1 MAIKTVRI
9 GVTPPKLPENEV
21 WISCSVEIS
30 TDPKFIT
37 GMEVREHKLVPQPEY
52 VYLINMQENQGFY
65 VRTKIH
71 CERTDNIDGVD
82 IISEVEYGWS
92 RTSTFNSNLNSILL
106 SSSVIST
113 PIVRHTIDYTDN
125 TDGILII
132 STSEFDMH
140 SGIGNIKSTS
150 WQVTDSDGSV
160 VYSRP
165 KDEDNLYEL
174 RLEYSILKPDK
185 CYCLTAQH
193 NTDTISSNIG
203 KDIIFTTNGSI
214 GLFDV
219 EYDDTCIPAVN
230 KWLWFKLNVYATGY
244 EHCDIDIRDK
254 NNNIVVSNN
263 NQITITPKIPTNL
276 LIVGE
281 RYNVFVRIKLTN
293 GYTGYK
299 QVYSFIAQPNFYIK
313 YNDSANYSDEYTFI
327 KEHMTGGIVKQ
338 SIRQLCNGDI
348 ITCKNNESALYR
360 SIRLGT
366 NIIEMSKIF
375 DLEKNEKDIGTPY
388 LNVWPTVNGLLL
400 IDIASNI
407 ENSFYWRPRFI
418 LGEYNPIN
426 NKLQRISEVTRDDE
440 LYGTSLSCSLV
451 PMHNNRAYYIPASIT
466 INGVDLEPLTLR
478 AVNYSS
484 NIPVI
489 EDVSDLPFTAHQFV
503 SVLAIDNDTLLVFG
517 GANTMNI
524 SNYDELWTRTNNKVY
539 TYTLSSG
546 LWNHIADIP
555 NKYSINIYNMQGML
569 RVDKKVVI
577 FNATDNINTRGD
589 QSTLIFDISTRTFN
603 LKNNDHGDQLAYMSN
618 IYMQNGDMYRISGR
632 EIDPQKIY
640 GLYSRPL
647 LEEEKTDNT
656 IIDTVKDL
664 VVPVGK
670 TITIES
676 PYRYRTIHIEGTSVT
691 NTGIL
696 KYTEDGV
703 TRTFIYS
710 DLIITRP
717 TVLWQDLYRK
727 SYDPEY
733 MRWTSV
739 NIFGNTVGVW
749 LTIKNMVILPNNTI
763 FNLSLPVVLDKV
775 EIGENSQLIL
785 TDPHGNTSTLTSANN
800 TNM

>member
-21 WISCSVEIS
+21 WVSCSVEIS

-92 RTSTFNSNLNSILL
+92 RTSTFNSNLNSILV

-150 WQVTDSDGSV
+150 WQVTDSDGIV

-185 CYCLTAQH
+185 CYYLTAQH

-244 EHCDIDIRDK
+244 EYCDIDIRDK

-263 NQITITPKIPTNL
+263 KQITITPKIPTNL

-281 RYNVFVRIKLTN
+281 RYNVFVRIKLKN

-327 KEHMTGGIVKQ
+327 KEHMTGGLVKQ
-338 SIRQLCNGDI
+338 STRQLCNGDI

-546 LWNHIADIP
+546 LWYHIADIP
-555 NKYSINIYNMQGML
+555 NEYSINIYNMQGML

-618 IYMQNGDMYRISGR
+618 IYMQNGDMYRISSR

-647 LEEEKTDNT
+647 LVEEKTDNT

-733 MRWTSV
+733 MRWSSV

-749 LTIKNMVILPNNTI
+749 LTIKNMVILPDNTI
-763 FNLSLPVVLDKV
+763 FKLSLPVVLDKV
-775 EIGENSQLIL
+775 EIGKNSQLIL

-800 TNM
+800 T

>member
-1 MAIKTVRI
+1 MAVKTVRI
-9 GVTPPKLPENEV
+9 GVTPPKLPDNEV
-21 WISCSVEIS
+21 WVGCSVEIS

-65 VRTKIH
+65 VRTKIY

-92 RTSTFNSNLNSILL
+92 RTSTFNSNLNSILV

-185 CYCLTAQH
+185 RYYLTAQH

-219 EYDDTCIPAVN
+219 EYDDTCIPTVN

-263 NQITITPKIPTNL
+263 NQITITPKIPTNR

-338 SIRQLCNGDI
+338 STRQLCNGDI

-375 DLEKNEKDIGTPY
+375 DLEKNENDIGTPY
-388 LNVWPTVNGLLL
+388 LNIWPTVNGLLL

-524 SNYDELWTRTNNKVY
+524 SNYDELWVRTNNKVY
-539 TYTLSSG
+539 TYTISSG

-555 NKYSINIYNMQGML
+555 NEYSINIYNMQGML
-569 RVDKKVVI
+569 RVDKKVTI

-618 IYMQNGDMYRISGR
+618 IYMQNGDMYRISSR

-656 IIDTVKDL
+656 IIDTVEDL

-733 MRWTSV
+733 MRWSSV
-739 NIFGNTVGVW
+739 NIFGNTVGDW